1 MLITELGYFALLLAL
16 VLAILQTVLPALGVI
31 KHQTAWQRLA
41 PSLAVAGFL
50 VMLVSFVALMAGF
63 LYNDFSLV
71 YVAGHSNSLLPWYYK
86 LSATWGGHE
95 GSLLLWLTIL
105 STWCMLVAVC
115 SRGLPLDMRARVL
128 SVLGGVQVMMLAM
141 LTFTSS
147 PFVRTLPNLPVDGA
161 DLNPLLQDPGLIF
174 HPPMLYMGYV
184 GLAVPFAFCMA
195 SLWAGRLD
203 AVWTRWS
210 RPWTVAAWVF
220 LTLGIAI
227 GSWWA
232 YYELGWGGWW
242 FWDPVENA
250 SLMPWLASTAL
261 MHSLAVTEKRG
272 VFKAWTIML
281 AIFGFALSLL
291 GTFLV
296 RSGVITSVHSFAA
309 DPTRGMA
316 ILAILG
322 AVIGGGLLMFA
333 LRGWRL
339 TVESFYQLKS
349 RETILVINNIILLV
363 ATLVVLLG
371 TLYPIIADAFKLGQV
386 SVGPPYFNALFVPLS
401 WVLLALMGVGATMRY
416 KYDSRPML
424 KILMMTVVCSLLLG
438 VVGWYMIN
446 LLGENTSFDHTIYI
460 TASLSAWVLLFIG
473 LDIKDKTRHAKGF
486 TNGLRKLSPSYY
498 GMQIAHI
505 GVLVTA
511 LGVAGVSALSMEKDV
526 AMTVGDSTHVQGY
539 DFYLQDFD
547 LVQGSNY
554 DATRATIQVKADGR
568 LITKLYPEKRNYV
581 VSMMPMTEVGL
592 RASLFNEL
600 YVALGEPIVKDGKV
614 DNNTWAVRVH
624 VKSMVRWLW
633 LGSIIMA
640 LGGFIAMLDKRY
652 RMKKVKA
659 DLAKSKLSP
668 TTVNQDNGKNNSK
681 DNGKVIKDDE
691 NVSKD
696 NDKDSQTTKVNDNAG
711 EMTP

>member
-31 KHQTAWQRLA
+31 KHQVAWQRLA
-41 PSLAVAGFL
+41 PSLAVAAFL
-50 VMLVSFVALMAGF
+50 AMLVSFASLMAGF

-71 YVAGHSNSLLPWYYK
+71 YVASHSNSLLPWYYK

-95 GSLLLWLTIL
+95 GSLLLWMTIL
-105 STWCMLVAVC
+105 AAWCMLVAVF

-128 SVLGGVQVMMLAM
+128 SILGAVQVMMLTM

-203 AVWTRWS
+203 AVWARWS
-210 RPWTVAAWVF
+210 RPWTVAAWGF

-261 MHSLAVTEKRG
+261 IHSLAVTEKRG

-322 AVIGGGLLMFA
+322 VVIGGGLLMFA

-386 SVGPPYFNALFVPLS
+386 SVGPPYFNALFVPLT
-401 WVLLALMGVGATMRY
+401 WLLLAFMGVGATLRY
-416 KYDSRPML
+416 KHDSRPMIKL
-424 KILMMTVVCSLLLG
+424 LTTTAVSSLVLG
-438 VVGWYMIN
+438 LIGWYLMN
-446 LLGENTSFDHTIYI
+446 LLGENTPFDKTIYV
-460 TASLSAWVLLFIG
+460 TAALSAWVLLFMA
-473 LDIKDKTRHAKGF
+473 LDIKEKTRHARGLM
-486 TNGLRKLSPSYY
+486 NGLRKLAPSYY
-498 GMQIAHI
+498 GMQIAHL

-511 LGVAGVSALSMEKDV
+511 LGVAGVSTLSVEKDV

-539 DFYLQDFD
+539 DFYLKDFEM
-547 LVQGSNY
+547 VQGSNY
-554 DATRATIQVKADGR
+554 DATRATVQVKADDK
-568 LITKLYPEKRNYV
+568 LIATLYPEKRNYV
-581 VSMMPMTEVGL
+581 ISMMPMTEVGL
-592 RASLFNEL
+592 RPSLLNEI
-600 YVALGEPIVKDGKV
+600 YIALGEPIAKDGVV
-614 DNNTWAVRVH
+614 DNNTWAVRVY
-624 VKSMVRWLW
+624 VKPMVRWLW
-633 LGSIIMA
+633 LGAIIMA
-640 LGGFIAMLDKRY
+640 LGGLIAMLDKRY
-652 RMKKVKA
+652 RIKKVKTGLVQITKPQSGDQTHHQA
-659 DLAKSKLSP
+659 NIKHDEISGDTLTSHQTSTEP
-668 TTVNQDNGKNNSK
+668 NS
-681 DNGKVIKDDE
+681 
-691 NVSKD
+691 
-696 NDKDSQTTKVNDNAG
+696 
-711 EMTP
+711 

>member
-16 VLAILQTVLPALGVI
+16 VLAILQAVLPTIGII
-31 KHQTAWQRLA
+31 KHQVQWQRLA
-41 PSLAVAGFL
+41 PSLAVALFFA
-50 VMLVSFVALMAGF
+50 MMVSFLALMAGF

-71 YVAGHSNSLLPWYYK
+71 YVASHSNSLLPWYYK

-105 STWCMLVAVC
+105 ATWCMLVAVF
-115 SRGLPLDMRARVL
+115 SRALPLDMRARVL
-128 SVLGGVQVMMLAM
+128 AVLGMIQVMMLVM
-141 LTFTSS
+141 LIFTSS
-147 PFVRTLPNLPVDGA
+147 PFSRTLPNLPVDGA

-195 SLWAGRLD
+195 ALWAGRLD

-210 RPWTVAAWVF
+210 RPWTVAAWGF

-250 SLMPWLASTAL
+250 SLMPWLAATAL
-261 MHSLAVTEKRG
+261 LHSLAVTEKRG

-281 AIFGFALSLL
+281 AIFAFALSVL

-316 ILAILG
+316 ILAIL
-322 AVIGGGLLMFA
+322 AIVIGGGLVMFA

-339 TVESFYQLKS
+339 TVESSYKLKS
-349 RETILVINNIILLV
+349 RETVLVVNNIILLV

-386 SVGPPYFNALFVPLS
+386 SVGAPYFNALFVPLT
-401 WVLLALMGVGATMRY
+401 WLLLAFMGVGANIRY
-416 KYDSRPML
+416 KYDSRPL
-424 KILMMTVVCSLLLG
+424 LTTLVVCTISSLVLG
-438 VVGWYMIN
+438 AVVWYMIS
-446 LLGENTSFDHTIYI
+446 LLGENTTFDVSIYL
-460 TASLSAWVLLFIG
+460 TASLSVWVLAFMV
-473 LDIKDKTRHAKGF
+473 LDIKDKVRHAKGLMA
-486 TNGLRKLSPSYY
+486 GLKKLTPSYY
-498 GMQIAHI
+498 GMQIAHL
-505 GVLVTA
+505 GVLIVA
-511 LGVAGVSALSMEKDV
+511 LGVAAVSSLSVEKDV

-539 DFYLQDFD
+539 DFYLQDFEHI
-547 LVQGSNY
+547 QGSNY
-554 DATRATIQVKADGR
+554 DATQATIQVKKSGT
-568 LITKLYPEKRNYV
+568 LMTTLYPQKRNYV

-592 RASLFNEL
+592 QPSLFNEI
-600 YVALGEPIVKDGKV
+600 YVALGEPIVATNGKISE
-614 DNNTWAVRVH
+614 DTWAVRVY
-624 VKSMVRWLW
+624 VKPMVRWLW
-633 LGSIIMA
+633 LGAIVMA
-640 LGGFIAMLDKRY
+640 LGGLVAMMDKRY
-652 RMKKVKA
+652 RIKRL
-659 DLAKSKLSP
+659 D
-668 TTVNQDNGKNNSK
+668 TT
-681 DNGKVIKDDE
+681 IKH
-691 NVSKD
+691 
-696 NDKDSQTTKVNDNAG
+696 G
-711 EMTP
+711 ETL